1 MSKIQIEEQEPLKER
16 ERENDWSETQKE
28 HQANPVS
35 WELGKRMFQRESG
48 DWQGCC

>member
-1 MSKIQIEEQEPLKER
+1 MSKIQIEEQEPLKEK
-16 ERENDWSETQKE
+16 EREDWSETQKE

-35 WELGKRMFQRESG
+35 WELGKRMFQRESD